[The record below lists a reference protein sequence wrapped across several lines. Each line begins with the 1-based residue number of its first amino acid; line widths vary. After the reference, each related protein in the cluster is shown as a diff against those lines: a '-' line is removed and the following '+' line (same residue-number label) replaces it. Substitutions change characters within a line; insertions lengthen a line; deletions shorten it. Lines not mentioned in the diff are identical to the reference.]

1 MEIAASGAWAKWN
14 IFLYNALL
22 NIADF
27 GALDAI
33 IWEGEP
39 EINFILGDEGRQG
52 RFFRGGVSIY
62 IYILV

>member
-22 NIADF
+22 STADF

-39 EINFILGDEGRQG
+39 EIDFILGDEGAKVG
-52 RFFRGGVSIY
+52 FLGGV
-62 IYILV
+62 